1 MFASLLMTSFV
12 SLSKSRSVHEEWSC
26 RLSLRRRGEDEGEGL
41 DLSSGR
47 VGCLDATLT
56 LSLGKGEATHARTM
70 SSVHQKS
77 LSCLGDLNITG
88 HSCDDFLAFQIFIEP
103 RDSLLHSID
112 LMLRLDEEMAF
123 ARINDELCR
132 HAERF

>member
-1 MFASLLMTSFV
+1 MRSGLVASPF
-12 SLSKSRSVHEEWSC
+12 
-26 RLSLRRRGEDEGEGL
+26 GEGERMKVRGWICRAAAL
-41 DLSSGR
+41 
-47 VGCLDATLT
+47 VCLDATLT
-56 LSLGKGEATHARTM
+56 LPLSLGKGEATHARTM

-77 LSCLGDLNITG
+77 LSCLGDLNMTG

-103 RDSLLHSID
+103 RDRLIHSID

-123 ARINDELCR
+123 AGINDELCR